1 MLLKLSG
8 RCRFLFCCKTFF
20 MHTNCSY
27 MMCSTLPN
35 VVFKIIFLNNST
47 ASYEIVNS
55 FLNFSLVALSCRL
68 IVVKFAIVLFVDS
81 FQLDIQNIWKDTR
94 YQEIGDI
101 FTYKNTFS
109 QKLNIYRENSRWTFK
124 NYIALKMWPLI
135 SLKLA

>member
-1 MLLKLSG
+1 
-8 RCRFLFCCKTFF
+8 
-20 MHTNCSY
+20 
-27 MMCSTLPN
+27 MCSTLPN

-81 FQLDIQNIWKDTR
+81 FQLDIKKKIFRIFEDTR

>member
-1 MLLKLSG
+1 
-8 RCRFLFCCKTFF
+8 
-20 MHTNCSY
+20 

-81 FQLDIQNIWKDTR
+81 FQLDIKKKIFRIFEDTR

-101 FTYKNTFS
+101 ITYKNTFS
-109 QKLNIYRENSRWTFK
+109 QKLNIYRKNSR
-124 NYIALKMWPLI
+124 
-135 SLKLA
+135 